1 MSDKKP
7 VTKLSKMSFS
17 RIAICANPADQDAM
31 HVLVKS
37 EDIPV
42 ETDAPATLDAAAIS
56 KMINEAV
63 AEAIS
68 KVNAPIVTSMAGDVS
83 GTQSPDDDGGKAA
96 IQECMKT
103 LVKACNESK
112 TTPKDIKAQI
122 AKVAKFH
129 GIEGP
134 DIVDDGTSGKFE
146 EAIASINAVAGVLQQ
161 AVTQMVGIVQQPAA
175 TATKK
180 SVDDAPVVVEEPVKP
195 VAAPAE
201 LLKEH
206 SETSKLAKAAINEL
220 RKMMGKEPIQ

>member
-1 MSDKKP
+1 
-7 VTKLSKMSFS
+7 
-17 RIAICANPADQDAM
+17 
-31 HVLVKS
+31 
-37 EDIPV
+37 
-42 ETDAPATLDAAAIS
+42 
-56 KMINEAV
+56 
-63 AEAIS
+63 
-68 KVNAPIVTSMAGDVS
+68 
-83 GTQSPDDDGGKAA
+83 
-96 IQECMKT
+96 MKT

-175 TATKK
+175 SATKK
-180 SVDDAPVVVEEPVKP
+180 SVDDEPVVVVEEPAKP
-195 VAAPAE
+195 IAAPAG

-206 SETSKLAKAAINEL
+206 SEISKLAKSTINDL
-220 RKMMGKEPIQ
+220 RKLMGKEPIQ